1 MSDLVPK
8 KDAKHK
14 TSTELGAAERD
25 EIGNRLGGLYQ
36 AELVSGG
43 KLTTLRYQIR
53 EASTTAKLDRLI
65 DASCG
70 NTRVGDTERDTA
82 IQLINEHYIAGRLT
96 LEESNQRRSKA
107 LEATTQADLVKLLL
121 DLPAIKLEPKSSA
134 VAVPIRRKLD
144 PLIIVT
150 AAIVAIVIIT
160 GFILV
165 IINL

>member
-14 TSTELGAAERD
+14 TSTELGAAEKYEIIVRISALANTELFSQQKVSMLCRD
-25 EIGNRLGGLYQ
+25 LGQ
-36 AELVSGG
+36 
-43 KLTTLRYQIR
+43 
-53 EASTTAKLDRLI
+53 ASTTTKLDRLL
-65 DASCG
+65 DASFG
-70 NTRVGDTERDTA
+70 NTRVGDQERDTA

-121 DLPAIKLEPKSSA
+121 DLPAIKLEPKSTA
-134 VAVPIRRKLD
+134 AAVPIRRKLD

-150 AAIVAIVIIT
+150 AAIVAIVIII